1 MFRGNQRTQISPS
14 GCRDGQ
20 LDGQFDARF
29 LRPIHPTEMRATVSL
44 LRAMLFGVDFVRPVQ
59 SLIPGAQGRVL
70 DVLARTTA
78 ELNLGT
84 VARLAGISPAQA
96 SRVLPRL
103 VALGVVERRDV
114 PPSSQY
120 RLVRENLMAQA
131 VVDLVDVRE
140 RTTDRLR
147 VLAGAIRPAPASL
160 VLFGSLARGEAD
172 ADSDIDVLV
181 VRRADVDGDGERWNH
196 TLGDWLV
203 EARRATGNAVNHL
216 EVSAAEV
223 PARLRSRKPLWRDVQ
238 RDGVVLLG
246 KPLEQLA
253 EPGRHTNGGESG
265 HERVHQFLDSRTG
278 TAT

>member
-1 MFRGNQRTQISPS
+1 M
-14 GCRDGQ
+14 
-20 LDGQFDARF
+20 
-29 LRPIHPTEMRATVSL
+29 
-44 LRAMLFGVDFVRPVQ
+44 DFVRPVQ

-84 VARLAGISPAQA
+84 VARLAGVSPAQA

-103 VALGVVERRDV
+103 VLLGVVERRDV
-114 PPSSQY
+114 PPASLY
-120 RLVRENLMAQA
+120 RLVRGNLMAQA

-140 RTTDRLR
+140 RTIERLR

-160 VLFGSLARGEAD
+160 VLFGSLARREAA

-181 VRRADVDGDGERWNH
+181 VRRADVDEDDSGWNR
-196 TLGDWLV
+196 TLGDWLI
-203 EARRATGNAVNHL
+203 EARRATGNFVNHL

-223 PARLRSRKPLWRDVQ
+223 PPRLRSRKPLWRDIQ
-238 RDGVVLLG
+238 RDGVLVFG

-253 EPGRHTNGGESG
+253 EGIGIPRGR
-265 HERVHQFLDSRTG
+265 
-278 TAT
+278 

>member
-1 MFRGNQRTQISPS
+1 M
-14 GCRDGQ
+14 
-20 LDGQFDARF
+20 
-29 LRPIHPTEMRATVSL
+29 
-44 LRAMLFGVDFVRPVQ
+44 DFVRPVQ

-84 VARLAGISPAQA
+84 VARLAGVSPAQA

-114 PPSSQY
+114 PPASLY

-131 VVDLVDVRE
+131 VVDLVEVRE
-140 RTTDRLR
+140 RAIGRLR

-160 VLFGSLARGEAD
+160 VLFGSLARGEAE
-172 ADSDIDVLV
+172 AESDIDALV
-181 VRRADVDGDGERWNH
+181 VRRADVDEDDGRWSAS
-196 TLGDWLV
+196 LGEWLLD
-203 EARRATGNAVNHL
+203 ARRVAGNAVNHL

-223 PARLRSRKPLWRDVQ
+223 SARLRSRKPLWRDIR

-246 KPLEQLA
+246 KPLAHLA
-253 EPGRHTNGGESG
+253 EAGVSHPR
-265 HERVHQFLDSRTG
+265 RRIR
-278 TAT
+278 A

>member
-1 MFRGNQRTQISPS
+1 M
-14 GCRDGQ
+14 
-20 LDGQFDARF
+20 
-29 LRPIHPTEMRATVSL
+29 
-44 LRAMLFGVDFVRPVQ
+44 DFVRPVQ

-84 VARLAGISPAQA
+84 VARLAGVSPAQA

-114 PPSSQY
+114 PPASLY

-131 VVDLVDVRE
+131 VIDLVDIRG
-140 RTTDRLR
+140 RTIDRLR

-181 VRRADVDGDGERWNH
+181 VRRSDVGEDDERWIR

-203 EARRATGNAVNHL
+203 EARRAAGNPVNHL
-216 EVSAAEV
+216 EVGAADV
-223 PARLRSRKPLWRDVQ
+223 PSRLRSRKPLWRDVQ
-238 RDGVVLLG
+238 RDGVLLYG
-246 KPLEQLA
+246 SGLAQLA
-253 EPGRHTNGGESG
+253 EGRAIPGR
-265 HERVHQFLDSRTG
+265 
-278 TAT
+278 

>member
-1 MFRGNQRTQISPS
+1 M
-14 GCRDGQ
+14 
-20 LDGQFDARF
+20 
-29 LRPIHPTEMRATVSL
+29 
-44 LRAMLFGVDFVRPVQ
+44 DFVRPVQ

-84 VARLAGISPAQA
+84 VARLAGVSSAQA

-103 VALGVVERRDV
+103 VSLGVVERRDV

-131 VVDLVDVRE
+131 VLDLVEVRSRRIE
-140 RTTDRLR
+140 RLR
-147 VLAGAIRPAPASL
+147 ILAGAIRPAPARL

-181 VRRADVDGDGERWNH
+181 VRRADVDEDDERWNR

-203 EARRATGNAVNHL
+203 EARRASGNPVNHIEL
-216 EVSAAEV
+216 SAADV
-223 PARLRSRKPLWRDVQ
+223 PPRMRSRKPLWRDIQ
-238 RDGVVLLG
+238 RDAVLLLG
-246 KPLEQLA
+246 DPL
-253 EPGRHTNGGESG
+253 NGVESG
-265 HERVHQFLDSRTG
+265 TRR
-278 TAT
+278 